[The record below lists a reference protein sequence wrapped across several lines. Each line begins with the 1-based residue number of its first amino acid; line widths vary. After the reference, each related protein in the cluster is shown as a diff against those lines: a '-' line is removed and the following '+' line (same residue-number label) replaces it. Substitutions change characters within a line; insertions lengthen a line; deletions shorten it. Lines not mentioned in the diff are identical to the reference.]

1 MKGLFIIIGECF
13 RDGGQHTRNKETG
26 FGIMQQYKACCS
38 HKNFFDSLKID
49 YDVVINTYNV
59 MNQELLV
66 DIYDNYCNKFIFNSD
81 LDDLN
86 NFENI
91 SSNRLI
97 KNNNIFKNIK
107 LIGLSKLFNQCIK
120 EYHNED
126 YDFVFYFRIDLF
138 LKDNFIET
146 FNVNWNKIMFPSICI
161 KPFHV
166 NQLDDDRVNDTMMF
180 IPKKYNMVL
189 KNIEISHNSVSFL
202 KSAYKLNMNMI
213 DYMLSTYHDSD
224 SAKHWNP
231 LYYIAGRHEKLKQDS
246 VIEKI
251 K

>member
-13 RDGGQHTRNKETG
+13 REGGQNSRVNETG

-38 HKNFFDSLKID
+38 HKKFFDSLKID
-49 YDVVINTYNV
+49 YDVIINTYNV

-66 DIYDNYCNKFIFNSD
+66 DTYDNYCNKFIFNSE
-81 LDDLN
+81 LDDLT

-91 SSNRLI
+91 SSNTLI
-97 KNNNIFKNIK
+97 KNNNIK
-107 LIGLSKLFNQCIK
+107 LVGLSKLFNQCIK
-120 EYHNED
+120 EYHTDD

-138 LKDNFIET
+138 LKDKFIET
-146 FNVNWNKIMFPSICI
+146 FNVSWNKIMFPSICI
-161 KPFHV
+161 KPFHI
-166 NQLDDDRVNDTMMF
+166 NKLGDNRVNDTMMF

-202 KSAYKLNMNMI
+202 KSIYNLNMSMI
-213 DYMLSTYHDSD
+213 GYMLSTYYDSD

-231 LYYIAGRHEKLKQDS
+231 IYYIAGRPERD
-246 VIEKI
+246 INAGFDY
-251 K
+251 